1 MKRAVL
7 VLLPCL
13 CLLAG
18 SSSASAQKKKGQA
31 TKDPCPGAYT
41 QYDMNACAHREFQA
55 ADAALNRAYDQLSSR
70 LDEGRRAKLKE
81 AELAWLKYRD
91 GNCEFVSSEYE
102 GGTMRPMAHSFCLA
116 DVTRARTTELKR
128 QLKELQR

>member
-1 MKRAVL
+1 MKIVVL
-7 VLLPCL
+7 GLLSSL
-13 CLLAG
+13 CLLFVA
-18 SSSASAQKKKGQA
+18 AAPAQKKRQA
-31 TKDPCPGAYT
+31 AKDPCPGAYS
-41 QYDMNACAHREFQA
+41 QYDMNVCAHKQFQA

-102 GGTMRPMAHSFCLA
+102 GGSMRPMVHSFCLA
-116 DVTRARTTELKR
+116 DVTRARTAELKR
-128 QLKELQR
+128 QLRELER

>member
-1 MKRAVL
+1 MKRFAL

-18 SSSASAQKKKGQA
+18 TAPAQKMKRQTA
-31 TKDPCPGAYT
+31 KDPCPGAYT

-55 ADAALNRAYDQLSSR
+55 ADAALNRIYNQFFSR
-70 LDEGRRAKLKE
+70 LEEARRAKLKE

-91 GNCEFVSSEYE
+91 GNCEFVSSEFE
-102 GGTMRPMAHSFCLA
+102 GGSMRPMVHSFCLA
-116 DVTRARTTELKR
+116 RVTRERTAELKA
-128 QLKELQR
+128 QLRELER

>member
-18 SSSASAQKKKGQA
+18 SAPAQKKGRA
-31 TKDPCPGAYT
+31 TKDPCPGEHT
-41 QYDMNACAHREFQA
+41 QYEMNACAHREFQA
-55 ADAALNRAYDQLSSR
+55 ADAALNRIYNQLSSK

-102 GGTMRPMAHSFCLA
+102 GGSMRPMVHSFCLA
-116 DVTRARTTELKR
+116 DVTRARTAELKG
-128 QLKELQR
+128 QLKELER